1 MEQLQIFNN
10 PDFGQ
15 VRTIEKDGNILF
27 AASDVAKALG
37 YLNPRDA
44 IAKRCKSTGVAICD
58 VGVITGKRADGAPS
72 IQTMSMKFI
81 NSGNLYRL
89 IVSSKLPNAVKFE
102 SWIFDDLV
110 PNTLKNG
117 GYLVIKKG
125 DTPETLTER
134 GQQVLQASVERLTM
148 ENEQLRIE
156 NKQKDELLEEMAPIV
171 EYYNEAMDYGTT
183 YSITKIAK
191 GLGMGGRKL
200 NKRLHQLGIQY
211 RQGGTWLLYS
221 KYENLGFTKLVPGQL
236 ENRNG
241 DTYPIVNS
249 RWTEKGRAFIHQLK
263 REGKI

>member
-15 VRTIEKDGNILF
+15 IRTIEKEGNILF

-37 YLNPRDA
+37 YSNPRDA

-81 NSGNLYRL
+81 NDGNLYRL

-125 DTPETLTER
+125 DTPETLVER
-134 GQQVLQASVERLTM
+134 GQQVLQVTVERLQGELAAKNALVAELTPKV
-148 ENEQLRIE
+148 QYF
-156 NKQKDELLEEMAPIV
+156 DEALDTDTL
-171 EYYNEAMDYGTT
+171 
-183 YSITKIAK
+183 YSATQVAK
-191 GLGMGGRKL
+191 SLGMECPTL
-200 NKRLHQLGIQY
+200 NKKLHKLGIQY
-211 RQGGTWLLYS
+211 KRCGTWFLYAQYVPWGLAEVRPYRFKKANG
-221 KYENLGFTKLVPGQL
+221 KYS
-236 ENRNG
+236 
-241 DTYPIVNS
+241 S
-249 RWTEKGRAFIHQLK
+249 RPMLMWTERGRKFIYNLIK
-263 REGKI
+263 EGKL